1 MPKPSD
7 DGELLNNQ
15 LYNSRGLTLWQLKL
29 EKPWLLHQQ
38 RRIQTNNGPS
48 GNLTWRKYQSWHK
61 SFTFL
66 GDGLLSYLIAAG
78 LSQPS
83 WNSWSTG
90 TTEGFFPRWV
100 ASTYQS
106 LCVHLDLYEKSRSHV
121 DFSQNQTS
129 QVGCFFFAYKKQTN
143 PDLVLFYLP
152 LSHQYWVFCSNPPIW
167 AIPSQTY
174 PALLIP
180 ATSFRGPKTCWP
192 FFPWAHGKLLQCWT
206 CWFDDEQLKQ
216 ANGNLTNVT
225 N

>member
-129 QVGCFFFAYKKQTN
+129 QVGCFFLHTKNKPIQT
-143 PDLVLFYLP
+143 LFFLLTTKP
-152 LSHQYWVFCSNPPIW
+152 PILGFLFQPTNLSHPFPNVSGPTNSSDQFSRPQNMLTVFPMGSWKITAVLNM
-167 AIPSQTY
+167 
-174 PALLIP
+174 LI
-180 ATSFRGPKTCWP
+180 RW
-192 FFPWAHGKLLQCWT
+192 WT
-206 CWFDDEQLKQ
+206 
-216 ANGNLTNVT
+216 T
-225 N
+225 